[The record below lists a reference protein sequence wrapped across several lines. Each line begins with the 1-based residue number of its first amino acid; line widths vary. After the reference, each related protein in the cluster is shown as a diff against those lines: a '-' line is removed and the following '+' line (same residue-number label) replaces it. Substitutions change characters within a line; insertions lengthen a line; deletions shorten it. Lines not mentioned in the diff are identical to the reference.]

1 MKKQYNQLPHV
12 AFSILLTL
20 TDKERHGYDIL
31 RQVNEDSL
39 GRIRLSTGALY
50 ASIQQLHEKGLI
62 REVEQQN
69 DSRRRY
75 YVLTK
80 KGNTV
85 LEAELE
91 YYKNSVRL
99 AEERQK
105 EKYA

>member
-12 AFSILLTL
+12 AFSILVAL
-20 TDKERHGYDIL
+20 TDKERHGYDIVK
-31 RQVNEDSL
+31 QIYEDSQ
-39 GRIRLSTGALY
+39 GRVRLSSGALY
-50 ASIQQLHEKGLI
+50 ASIQQLAEKGLI
-62 REVEQQN
+62 HEVRRPD

-75 YVLTK
+75 YALTSA
-80 KGNTV
+80 GE
-85 LEAELE
+85 EALHIELD